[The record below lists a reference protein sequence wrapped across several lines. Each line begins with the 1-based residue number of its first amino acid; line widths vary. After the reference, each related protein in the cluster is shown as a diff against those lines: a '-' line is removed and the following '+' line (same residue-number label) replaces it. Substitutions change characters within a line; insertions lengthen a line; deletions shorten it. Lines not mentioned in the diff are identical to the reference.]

1 MVPAGIYVLVK
12 RFSAKEERRRIVAAV
27 FDPNLVP
34 CEVVGFENHLNYFHH
49 RGSPLDRM
57 LAWGLS
63 AFLNWSSLD
72 AYFRQ
77 FNGHTQVNATDLR
90 SLRYPNR
97 EALVALGRRLQ
108 GSLPAQEAL
117 DAILAKTLKAG

>member
-1 MVPAGIYVLVK
+1 
-12 RFSAKEERRRIVAAV
+12 
-27 FDPNLVP
+27 
-34 CEVVGFENHLNYFHH
+34 
-49 RGSPLDRM
+49 M

-108 GSLPAQEAL
+108 GTLPAQEAL
-117 DAILAKTLKAG
+117 DALVATTLKVKEGAEKGTDAFRHATVRFFSGKEQFPGRMREARRIRDDTRESRRAAT